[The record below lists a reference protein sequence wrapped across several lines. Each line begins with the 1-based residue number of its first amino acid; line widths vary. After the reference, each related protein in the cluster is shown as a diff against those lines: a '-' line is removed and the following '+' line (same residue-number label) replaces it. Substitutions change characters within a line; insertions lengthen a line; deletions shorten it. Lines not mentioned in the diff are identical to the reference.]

1 MMPTVELDIAAMGL
15 LLLAAFAAGLID
27 AVAGGGGLITMP
39 AMLLMLP
46 GAPMAGIL
54 ATTKCASL
62 AGTAGAAASYAKRV
76 ELPAAILIP
85 SVAAALP
92 SSWLGARAVSHLDP
106 SLVKPAILAVLIAV
120 AAYTWLKPDLGA
132 ARTRGMPLSWQPFG
146 AACLGAVMGF
156 YDGFLGPGT
165 GSILMLL
172 LIALFGRDFLQASAL
187 AKFVNVASNAGALLW
202 FVPAGSV
209 LWRLALP
216 MAACNLVGGL
226 IGSRLAVWS
235 GNAWIRRVFL
245 AVVAALIARLA
256 WNLYGPDF
264 PG

>member
-1 MMPTVELDIAAMGL
+1 MIPSLDLEVSAMAL

-39 AMLLMLP
+39 ALLLLLP
-46 GAPMAGIL
+46 GAPLAGIL

-62 AGTAGAAASYAKRV
+62 AGTAAAAASYAKKV
-76 ELPAAILIP
+76 ELPPAILIP
-85 SVAAALP
+85 SVATALP

-106 SLVKPAILAVLIAV
+106 ALVKPAILAVLVAM
-120 AAYTWLKPDLGA
+120 AAYTWWRPGLGA
-132 ARTRGMPLSWQPFG
+132 ARKRGMPVSWRPIG
-146 AACLGAVMGF
+146 SACLGATIGF

-165 GSILMLL
+165 GSILVLL
-172 LIALFGRDFLQASAL
+172 LIALFGRDFLQATAL
-187 AKFVNVASNAGALLW
+187 AKFVNGASNLGALLW

-216 MAACNLVGGL
+216 MAACNLLGGL
-226 IGSRLAVWS
+226 IGSRLAIWS
-235 GNAWIRRVFL
+235 GNAWIRRAFL
-245 AVVAALIARLA
+245 AVVAALIVRLA

-264 PG
+264 TG